1 MAKTHAPDVDL
12 AKARA
17 VVTERNPLDVLGSCF
32 EGFEELRKAHK
43 ISTPFIA
50 LEALGAILG
59 ARTQG
64 HSDAEIRRIWPEA
77 WGEDS
82 VQVPAAL
89 LSALRDAWLS
99 YQNAPA
105 GTTLG
110 EAFNVEGGGQGRQ
123 IMNDALK
130 SHRKSKDLAIKVE
143 VEYVA
148 ASISAEPSNLENSN
162 KAVAKREGVS
172 YETAKKAHSAHRD
185 SLRTAMVRHGLL
197 KD

>member
-17 VVTERNPLDVLGSCF
+17 VAKERDLLDALGSCF

-64 HSDAEIRRIWPEA
+64 YSDAEIRRIWPEA

-89 LSALRDAWLS
+89 LSALRDAWLN

-123 IMNDALK
+123 RMNDALK
-130 SHRKSKDLAIKVE
+130 SHRKSKGLAIKVE
-143 VEYVA
+143 VEYMA
-148 ASISAEPSNLENSN
+148 ASLSAEPITLDKSIE
-162 KAVAKREGVS
+162 AVAAREGVS
-172 YETAKKAHSAHRD
+172 FETAKNAHATHKI
-185 SLRTAMVRHGLL
+185 SLRAAMARHGLL